1 MDTALIIFLAA
12 LVLWGLY
19 KLLSS
24 SGQNNYNRDT
34 SRYNRSE
41 ENYVKEESNKV
52 KKWKSFFSLPKWNI
66 EKANKKSNRQSFT
79 KELFSNPSLFDNEA
93 IDWCANFLLIKNF
106 ELTPI
111 LYDIPRYY
119 THFKIG
125 KRRGG
130 YRIISAPKKELLNLQ
145 KIIYQRILLP
155 VNIHPAS
162 TGFRQNIS
170 VKNNASPHLKNK
182 QVLKVDIRDF
192 FGVIKK
198 KRILNTFEKM
208 GYPTNISKVLAE
220 ICTLDN
226 KLPQG
231 AATSPALS
239 NIVAYSLDVKLADLA
254 KREALTYTRYADDLT
269 FSGENISFKDFLLQ
283 IEIILASEKFGLQRK
298 KTRLSTE
305 RKRKIIT
312 GISISS
318 GEKMTIPKAKKREVR
333 KNVHFILT
341 KGLAEHQRF
350 IGSNDPAYLKRLI
363 GYLHFWQM
371 VEPDNAY
378 VQKSLTALNKL

>member
-1 MDTALIIFLAA
+1 MDTVLIILLAA
-12 LVLWGLY
+12 FVLWGLY
-19 KLLSS
+19 KLFSS
-24 SGQNNYNRDT
+24 SGKSNYNRDT
-34 SRYNRSE
+34 SKYNRSA
-41 ENYVKEESNKV
+41 ENYDKKEVS
-52 KKWKSFFSLPKWNI
+52 
-66 EKANKKSNRQSFT
+66 KSNRWRSIFSLLERNIEETSKKLSRQIFI
-79 KELFSNPSLFDNEA
+79 KELFSKPSPFDDEA
-93 IDWCANFLLIKNF
+93 IDWCANFVMLKNF

-111 LYDIPRYY
+111 LYDITKYY
-119 THFKIG
+119 THFRIG
-125 KRRGG
+125 KRSGG
-130 YRIISAPKKELLNLQ
+130 YRIISAPKKELLNVQ

-155 VNIHPAS
+155 ANIHPAS
-162 TGFRQNIS
+162 TGFRQNTSI
-170 VKNNASPHLKNK
+170 KNNASPHLKNK

-192 FGVIKK
+192 FGAIKK
-198 KRILNTFEKM
+198 KRILETFEKI

-239 NIVAYSLDVKLADLA
+239 NIVAYNLDVKLTNFA
-254 KREALTYTRYADDLT
+254 KQNDLTYTRYADDLT
-269 FSGENISFKDFLLQ
+269 FSGESISVDQLLPQ
-283 IEIILASEKFGLQRK
+283 IERLLFSEKFALQRK

-305 RKRKIIT
+305 NKRKIIT

-318 GEKMTIPKAKKREVR
+318 GEKMTVPKAKKREVR

-350 IGSNDPAYLKRLI
+350 IDSNDPAYLKRLI

-371 VEPDNAY
+371 VEPENEY
-378 VQKSLTALNKL
+378 VKKSLTALNKL